1 MIQDDIINEL
11 KYIPEANL
19 TELYNLIH
27 SFRLKFNQHDDDLKI
42 DEQACL
48 AAFEKIKQGDKSG
61 LTEIGDIDEY
71 IENLK
76 YEINQD

>member
-19 TELYNLIH
+19 IELYDLVH
-27 SFRLKFNQHDDDLKI
+27 SFRLKFNNDDNLKI
-42 DEQACL
+42 DAQACL
-48 AAFEKIKQGDKSG
+48 TAFEKIKKGDKSG
-61 LTEIGDIDEY
+61 LTEIGDIDSY

-76 YEINQD
+76 YEVNKD

>member
-27 SFRLKFNQHDDDLKI
+27 SFRLKFAINDDDLKI
-42 DEQACL
+42 DKQACL
-48 AAFEKIKQGDKSG
+48 TAFEKIKQGDKSG

-76 YEINQD
+76 NEIN